1 MDASARLDAAEAFLQ
16 EAVYRS
22 RGAQAG
28 ASLLAP
34 DERPADERPADE
46 RPADGGP
53 ADGGPAD
60 GGQCGLGARA
70 AVVLDLSPKAE
81 GLFTELWPD
90 GVDEAHLVA
99 LEDVMR
105 AWVERQDALDRK
117 RNHFLK
123 AFRGEHGF
131 DRSAY
136 DPGQAAAYREG
147 LDAVN
152 GEVSAERREVAEALL
167 AAALG

>member
-34 DERPADERPADE
+34 DERLP
-46 RPADGGP
+46 
-53 ADGGPAD
+53 D

-90 GVDEAHLVA
+90 GVDEARLAA
-99 LEDVMR
+99 LQGVMR
-105 AWVERQDALDRK
+105 DWVERQDALDRK

-131 DRSAY
+131 DRAAY
-136 DPGQAAAYREG
+136 DEAQAAAYREG

-152 GEVSAERREVAEALL
+152 GEASAARREAAEALL
-167 AAALG
+167 VAAQ

>member
-1 MDASARLDAAEAFLQ
+1 MDASARLEAAEAFLQ

-28 ASLLAP
+28 AALLAP
-34 DERPADERPADE
+34 DERLP
-46 RPADGGP
+46 
-53 ADGGPAD
+53 D

-81 GLFTELWPD
+81 GLFTELWPE
-90 GVDEAHLVA
+90 GVEEAHLTD
-99 LEDVMR
+99 LQGVMR
-105 AWVERQDALDRK
+105 EWVERQDALDRK

-131 DRSAY
+131 DRNAY
-136 DPGQAAAYREG
+136 DAAQSAAYREG

-152 GEVSAERREVAEALL
+152 GEASEARREAAEALL
-167 AAALG
+167 AAARG